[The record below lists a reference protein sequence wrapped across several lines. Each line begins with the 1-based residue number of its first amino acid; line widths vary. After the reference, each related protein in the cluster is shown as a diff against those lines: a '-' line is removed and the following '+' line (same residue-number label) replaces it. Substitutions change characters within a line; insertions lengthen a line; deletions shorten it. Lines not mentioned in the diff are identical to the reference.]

1 MGLEKFNTNSKN
13 ARKTIFCDIDGTLV
27 KFPDT
32 FEGFKDLPKGKHK
45 MKLLPGSLDKLWEW
59 ETSGYNII
67 LTTGRKE
74 SMRPETEKQLREVGI
89 FWDHLIMGLG
99 PGPRYLVNDKNAGN
113 DTAFAINV
121 ERNIGIGDIDI
132 NKAKLSVAD
141 SDRCN
146 EKELDEYDI
155 GSVEMKA
162 RAYAN
167 RRYNDAKREFY
178 GEAAES
184 NYRRALDD
192 FNEHCHEA
200 ELKFIRRNG

>member
-1 MGLEKFNTNSKN
+1 MGLERFNTNSKN
-13 ARKTIFCDIDGTLV
+13 ARKTVFCDIDGTLV

-32 FEGFKDLPKGKHK
+32 FEGFKDLPKGKTK
-45 MKLLPGSLDKLWEW
+45 MKLLPGTLDKLWEW

-74 SMRPETEKQLREVGI
+74 SMRPETERLLKEAGI

-99 PGPRYLVNDKNAGN
+99 PGPRYLVNDKNAGY

-146 EKELDEYDI
+146 EKELDEDDI

-178 GEAAES
+178 DKT
-184 NYRRALDD
+184 NR
-192 FNEHCHEA
+192 
-200 ELKFIRRNG
+200 

>member
-1 MGLEKFNTNSKN
+1 MGLERFNTNSKN

-27 KFPDT
+27 KFPET

-45 MKLLPGSLDKLWEW
+45 MELLPGTLDKLWEW

-74 SMRPETEKQLREVGI
+74 SMRPETEKLLKEAGI

-99 PGPRYLVNDKNAGN
+99 PGPRYLINDKNAGN

-121 ERNIGIGDIDI
+121 QRNEGIQNVDLQS
-132 NKAKLSVAD
+132 KATPV
-141 SDRCN
+141 SDRSE
-146 EKELDEYDI
+146 EKPLDVDDI

-167 RRYNDAKREFY
+167 RRYNEAKRDFY
-178 GEAAES
+178 E
-184 NYRRALDD
+184 NV
-192 FNEHCHEA
+192 N
-200 ELKFIRRNG
+200 K

>member
-45 MKLLPGSLDKLWEW
+45 MELLDGSLDKLWEW

-89 FWDHLIMGLG
+89 FWDHLIMGLA
-99 PGPRYLVNDKNAGN
+99 P
-113 DTAFAINV
+113 
-121 ERNIGIGDIDI
+121 
-132 NKAKLSVAD
+132 
-141 SDRCN
+141 
-146 EKELDEYDI
+146 
-155 GSVEMKA
+155 
-162 RAYAN
+162 
-167 RRYNDAKREFY
+167 
-178 GEAAES
+178 
-184 NYRRALDD
+184 
-192 FNEHCHEA
+192 
-200 ELKFIRRNG
+200 